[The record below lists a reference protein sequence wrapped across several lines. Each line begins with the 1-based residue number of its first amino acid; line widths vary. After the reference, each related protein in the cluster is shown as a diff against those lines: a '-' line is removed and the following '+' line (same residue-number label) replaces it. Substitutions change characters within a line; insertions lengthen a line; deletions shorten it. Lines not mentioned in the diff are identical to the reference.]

1 MPALDHLT
9 AAVED
14 ICALMA
20 TAADR
25 IQNLS
30 HSLAYAHAQAADAA
44 AIEQISVALQAS
56 AEQLRGALAAAD
68 QTLTQP

>member
-14 ICALMA
+14 IRALMA

-25 IQNLS
+25 IHNLS
-30 HSLAYAHAQAADAA
+30 QSLAYAHAQAADAA
-44 AIEQISVALQAS
+44 AIEQISAALQAS

>member
-9 AAVED
+9 AVVDDLRTLIA
-14 ICALMA
+14 A
-20 TAADR
+20 AADR

-44 AIEQISVALQAS
+44 AIEQIAAELQAS
-56 AEQLRGALAAAD
+56 ADQLRGAVAAAD
-68 QTLTQP
+68 QTTQA